1 MSTPPTPA
9 VHLDRSALAMLAHP
23 LRSRLLDELRLSG
36 PATATT
42 LAAVLHTNSGATS
55 YHLRKLAEVA
65 LVVDQGTGGKRT
77 GRRRLWSASTESRP
91 RDEGPSDDTDDPDA
105 QAAMTWLA
113 RDYLRLFNDRAEQW
127 LDGPSSGWTPRTGGP
142 LTGASRPACRTIWC
156 RSRPGSSRRCA
167 ATWPRSWDATAG
179 SEQATPT
186 PNGSPSISAP
196 YRSTVPAKTD
206 RQRSDVRQSPRGLTS
221 PAETVRSGALRVI
234 AGRRPPPSW
243 PGRSVSM

>member
-1 MSTPPTPA
+1 MSNPA
-9 VHLDRSALAMLAHP
+9 VPSVHLDQAALAMLAHP

-127 LDGPSSGWTPRTGGP
+127 LDTQDRW
-142 LTGASRPACRTIWC
+142 PADWREQAGL
-156 RSRPGSSRRCA
+156 S
-167 ATWPRSWDATAG
+167 DHLVQVTAG
-179 SEQATPT
+179 QL
-186 PNGSPSISAP
+186 SALRGDLAEVLGR
-196 YRSTVPAKTD
+196 YRRVGAGNPDAKRVSVYLCPLPVD
-206 RQRSDVRQSPRGLTS
+206 SPR
-221 PAETVRSGALRVI
+221 ED
-234 AGRRPPPSW
+234 
-243 PGRSVSM
+243 